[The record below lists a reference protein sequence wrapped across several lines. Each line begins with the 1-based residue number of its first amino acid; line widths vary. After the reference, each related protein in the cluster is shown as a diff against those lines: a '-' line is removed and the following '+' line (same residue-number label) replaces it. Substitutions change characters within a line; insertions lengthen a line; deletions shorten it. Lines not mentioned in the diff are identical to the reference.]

1 MTRKRTSCTPDEVR
15 IRKSLEIEDA
25 GKAFWTTSYV
35 NDLPDSAF
43 LYVESGGKKDGEG
56 KTVPRTLRHFPY
68 KDKDGKIDLP
78 HLRNAI
84 ARIPQAG
91 IPEELKTKLQERARR
106 MLEDQ
111 KDEKVQKSDEETYL
125 AEVRAEMPI
134 LKKQEE
140 KRLVT
145 GIILEPE
152 TVDGQGDII
161 SSEVIERAAHN
172 FLSGY
177 NLETQMGLLHTMFGK
192 IGVELVESWIAP
204 SEMKFGNE
212 EVKEGT
218 WLMTCRVLDDQ
229 IWKKIKSGE
238 ITGFSIAGSALV
250 MAVRNS

>member
-1 MTRKRTSCTPDEVR
+1 VA
-15 IRKSLEIEDA
+15 IRKALEIEEA
-25 GKAFWTTSYV
+25 GKALWPTAYV

-43 LYVESGGKKDGEG
+43 LYVEPGGKKDGDG

-84 ARIPQAG
+84 ARIPQAS
-91 IPEELKTKLQERARR
+91 IPGDMKEKLQERARG

-111 KDEKVQKSDEETYL
+111 KGEKVQKSEEETYSV
-125 AEVRAEMPI
+125 EVRAEMPI

-152 TVDGQGDII
+152 TVDGQGDVV

-177 NLETQMGLLHTMFGK
+177 NRETQMGVLHRMFGE

-204 SEMKFGNE
+204 TQMKFGNE
-212 EVKEGT
+212 DVKEGT
-218 WLMTCRVLDDQ
+218 WLMTCRVLDDPL
-229 IWKKIKSGE
+229 WKKIKAGE
-238 ITGFSIAGSALV
+238 ITGFSIGGSALV
-250 MAVRNS
+250 AAVRNS